1 MCVCVIKFLNF
12 ETLYDARAQ
21 PEPEFSVGLEFWEPS
36 YGPSPARK
44 SLVGEEMENVVKSG
58 RKRGRVAARWE
69 QDGRGNKEPRRSI
82 AKLKLIKIQT
92 PPLGWT
98 APSRFHFTQHWFLGT
113 RANLKST
120 IIPSFP
126 QWLKREYPK

>member
-1 MCVCVIKFLNF
+1 LCVCVIKFLNF

-69 QDGRGNKEPRRSI
+69 RGNKEPRRS
-82 AKLKLIKIQT
+82 KQNFK
-92 PPLGWT
+92 
-98 APSRFHFTQHWFLGT
+98 
-113 RANLKST
+113 
-120 IIPSFP
+120 
-126 QWLKREYPK
+126 